1 MEDSDDE
8 WEEQY
13 VFVEL
18 IGMVDPDKLTSITT
32 ENTAILVSSFSNF
45 NINYASS

>member
-1 MEDSDDE
+1 MADSEEDE

-18 IGMVDPDKLTSITT
+18 IGMVDPDKLSLCTH
-32 ENTAILVSSFSNF
+32 ENTAILVSCYF
-45 NINYASS
+45 YQD